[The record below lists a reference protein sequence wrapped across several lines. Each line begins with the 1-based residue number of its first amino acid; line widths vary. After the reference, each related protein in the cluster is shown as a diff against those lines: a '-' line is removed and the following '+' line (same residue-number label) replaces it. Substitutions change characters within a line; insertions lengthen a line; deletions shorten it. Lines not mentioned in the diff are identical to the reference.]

1 MKNWITKTSCHQV
14 RNSHK
19 IHTIFGS
26 RKEKACNHR
35 LVFGIGL
42 AFCLNNLSR
51 LLSTRAISSPDKKGV
66 CLFFSSPGSHTVLC
80 FFYSFYNSLMAK
92 PNPPTLTDPTEISV
106 TASWTKTEAAT
117 AYQILVKSIADEEEI
132 PWTKHN
138 FDSNT
143 LTAEIDGLEP
153 TNTYIFRIIAVLPE
167 GDSEMSEEAVIDTLV
182 AGCGGA
188 NGEKKKSCCQ
198 VQ

>member
-1 MKNWITKTSCHQV
+1 MISPLTNEKLDNKDIMPPSTKQPQNPYHLWFQEREGMQPSSCVWNRLGILFEQFVEVVVKMKLKT
-14 RNSHK
+14 
-19 IHTIFGS
+19 
-26 RKEKACNHR
+26 
-35 LVFGIGL
+35 
-42 AFCLNNLSR
+42 
-51 LLSTRAISSPDKKGV
+51 AI
-66 CLFFSSPGSHTVLC
+66 SSPGSHTVLC

-92 PNPPTLTDPTEISV
+92 PNPPTLTYPTEISV

-167 GDSEMSEEAVIDTLV
+167 GDSEMS
-182 AGCGGA
+182 
-188 NGEKKKSCCQ
+188 
-198 VQ
+198 

>member
-1 MKNWITKTSCHQV
+1 
-14 RNSHK
+14 
-19 IHTIFGS
+19 
-26 RKEKACNHR
+26 
-35 LVFGIGL
+35 
-42 AFCLNNLSR
+42 
-51 LLSTRAISSPDKKGV
+51 
-66 CLFFSSPGSHTVLC
+66 
-80 FFYSFYNSLMAK
+80 MAK

-117 AYQILVKSIADEEEI
+117 TYQILVKSIADEEEI

>member
-1 MKNWITKTSCHQV
+1 MIK
-14 RNSHK
+14 
-19 IHTIFGS
+19 
-26 RKEKACNHR
+26 KE
-35 LVFGIGL
+35 F
-42 AFCLNNLSR
+42 
-51 LLSTRAISSPDKKGV
+51 V